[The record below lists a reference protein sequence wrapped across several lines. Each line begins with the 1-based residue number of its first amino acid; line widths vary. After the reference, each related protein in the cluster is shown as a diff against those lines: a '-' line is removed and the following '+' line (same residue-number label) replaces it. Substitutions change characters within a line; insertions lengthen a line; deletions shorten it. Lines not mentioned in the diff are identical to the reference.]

1 MNEAAPR
8 LNALPQQNED
18 ESIINVKI
26 AGKEL
31 IEHCHG
37 NKMLQTVLSINLPW
51 LIQSN
56 DNANVHNKIYAIYKA
71 LQKCG

>member
-31 IEHCHG
+31 IEHRHG
-37 NKMLQTVLSINLPW
+37 NKMLQTACLVYQLTLAYSK
-51 LIQSN
+51 Q
-56 DNANVHNKIYAIYKA
+56 
-71 LQKCG
+71 